1 MRGLVN
7 ERNAQMKIREKKKIN
22 NDIKKKNKHISNP
35 IES

>member
-22 NDIKKKNKHISNP
+22 NDIKKNQTNT
-35 IES
+35 

>member
-22 NDIKKKNKHISNP
+22 NDIKKKQTNT
-35 IES
+35 